1 MIRDQNYNAKA
12 NPRVERTKATFIYQF
27 LVNDDCDDLWPEIED
42 LLTLNSW
49 ELITMHRSKNDNTYY
64 NAI

>member
-1 MIRDQNYNAKA
+1 MLNFAIIFSVFLALLFGKVMIRDQNYNAKA

-42 LLTLNSW
+42 LLTLNS
-49 ELITMHRSKNDNTYY
+49 
-64 NAI
+64 